1 MNKGLLLYKTV
12 AIQQLVLIRA
22 RVHPFPSQ
30 TRKLSSLLPTILGWR
45 RPGKIGSANM
55 ERSHSREW
63 LLFLYSY
70 CGSAIHCSKSATIR
84 YNTPIT
90 RDRGIFIMEYYMTD
104 ERITEYLK
112 ALENE
117 ERAAAT
123 IEKYRRALL
132 SFAAFLSGAAVTP
145 EMIHLWKDD
154 LRASNYAPSTI
165 NACLAAV
172 NGFFCFCGWTDC
184 RARFLKIQRRLFR
197 DSRQELTRGEYER
210 LVAAAEAA
218 GDRGLA
224 LLMETICS
232 TGIRVSEVQYITV
245 EAAKNGKTEIALKG
259 KIRTILLP
267 SKLCRKLLKYAAR
280 QKTAS
285 GAIFRTKSGKAM
297 SRYQIWSKMKKLC
310 VRAGVDA
317 GKVFPHNL
325 RHLFATAFYRA
336 YKDIVKLA
344 DVLGHSSIETTRI
357 YLVTSAAEHRKQL
370 EQLKLVS

>member
-1 MNKGLLLYKTV
+1 
-12 AIQQLVLIRA
+12 
-22 RVHPFPSQ
+22 
-30 TRKLSSLLPTILGWR
+30 
-45 RPGKIGSANM
+45 
-55 ERSHSREW
+55 
-63 LLFLYSY
+63 
-70 CGSAIHCSKSATIR
+70 
-84 YNTPIT
+84 
-90 RDRGIFIMEYYMTD
+90 MEYYMTD
-104 ERITEYLK
+104 ERIAEYLK

-132 SFAAFLSGAAVTP
+132 SFAAFLCGAAVTP
-145 EMIHLWKDD
+145 ETIKNWKDD
-154 LRASNYAPSTI
+154 LREKNYAPSTI
-165 NACLAAV
+165 NACLAAL
-172 NGFFCFCGWTDC
+172 NGFFRFCGWTDC

-197 DSRQELTRGEYER
+197 DSKQELTRAEYKR

-285 GAIFRTKSGKAM
+285 GAIFRAKSDKAL
-297 SRYQIWSKMKKLC
+297 SPLSNLVEDEEA
-310 VRAGVDA
+310 VRPRRRRRGESFPAQSAPPVRDGILPRIQGHRQAGRRPRSF
-317 GKVFPHNL
+317 KH
-325 RHLFATAFYRA
+325 
-336 YKDIVKLA
+336 
-344 DVLGHSSIETTRI
+344 
-357 YLVTSAAEHRKQL
+357 
-370 EQLKLVS
+370 